1 MTTSEES
8 VVVVGRLGR
17 TRGVGGH
24 IWVTPLTDFPERFE
38 GMTEIM
44 VHGLQGWQT
53 MKLNAAA
60 LIGGRPVLHFEGIDS
75 REQAARLTNR
85 DVGVRHEQLVS
96 LPEGHFFVFELVGVE
111 VFAEDD
117 GEKIGKIVD
126 VRQYPT
132 NDVYVIESP
141 DGRQM
146 VLAVVK
152 AFVNEIDIEGRRV
165 VVDRTGL
172 LDV

>member
-1 MTTSEES
+1 MTTSEKS

-17 TRGVGGH
+17 TRGVSGD
-24 IWVTPLTDFPERFE
+24 IWVTPVTDFPERFE
-38 GMTEIM
+38 GMTEIL
-44 VHGLQGWQT
+44 VHGPEGWQM

-60 LIGGRPVLHFEGIDS
+60 LVGDRPVLHFEGIDS
-75 REQAARLTNR
+75 REHAAQLTNR
-85 DVGVRHEQLVS
+85 DVGVWREQLVS
-96 LPEGHFFVFELVGVE
+96 LPDGHFFVFDLVGAD

-117 GEKIGKIVD
+117 GERIGKLIEI
-126 VRQYPT
+126 RQYPT

-141 DGRQM
+141 EARRM

-152 AFVNEIDIEGRRV
+152 AFVREIDIEGRRITI
-165 VVDRTGL
+165 DRSGL

>member
-1 MTTSEES
+1 MTTSEKS

-17 TRGVGGH
+17 TRGVYGH

-44 VHGLQGWQT
+44 VEGPDGWQR

-60 LIGGRPVLHFEGIDS
+60 LIGGRPVLRFEGIES
-75 REQAARLTNR
+75 REEAARLTNR
-85 DVGVRHEQLVS
+85 EVGVGHEQLVS
-96 LPEGHFFVFELVGVE
+96 LPDGHFFIFDLVGSE
-111 VFAEDD
+111 VFGEDD

-141 DGRQM
+141 EGRQM

-152 AFVNEIDIEGRRV
+152 AFIREIDIGSRRV
-165 VVDRTGL
+165 VIDRAGL